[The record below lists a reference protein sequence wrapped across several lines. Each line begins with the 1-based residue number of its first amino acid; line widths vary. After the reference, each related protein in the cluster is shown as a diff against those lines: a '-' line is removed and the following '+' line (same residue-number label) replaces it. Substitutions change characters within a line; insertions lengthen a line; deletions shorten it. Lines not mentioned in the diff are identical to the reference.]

1 MVHQLGYED
10 LSLVKRALAITQV
23 EIMFREDLK
32 RYTLQDLYGVIDLV
46 IFVNGIDVREIN
58 ALYTSN

>member
-23 EIMFREDLK
+23 EIRFREDLK